1 MDLNLLVPPYIAPK
15 TVFSS
20 TRFRCKKCILPF
32 IYGAKINFWLVNFK
46 GIVYVSYILE
56 ILFHKQ
62 GLECDIILM
71 SFDGDASV
79 TNAKL
84 IHWKML

>member
-1 MDLNLLVPPYIAPK
+1 MI
-15 TVFSS
+15 F
-20 TRFRCKKCILPF
+20 
-32 IYGAKINFWLVNFK
+32 
-46 GIVYVSYILE
+46 LE

-79 TNAKL
+79 KAREVDSLEDAIVWELITLYGKTAKSFPPP
-84 IHWKML
+84 IA

>member
-1 MDLNLLVPPYIAPK
+1 MHFARYLW
-15 TVFSS
+15 
-20 TRFRCKKCILPF
+20 
-32 IYGAKINFWLVNFK
+32 AKINFWLVNFK

-71 SFDGDASV
+71 SFDGDTSV
-79 TNAKL
+79 KAREVDSL
-84 IHWKML
+84 